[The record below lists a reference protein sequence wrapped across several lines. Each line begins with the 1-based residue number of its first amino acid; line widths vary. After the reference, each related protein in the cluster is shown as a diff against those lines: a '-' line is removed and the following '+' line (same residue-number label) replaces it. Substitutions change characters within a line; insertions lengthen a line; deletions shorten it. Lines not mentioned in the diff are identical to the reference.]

1 VSLLLGFLPTVILRY
16 RSGSSLISSRNVEM
30 SKYAGG
36 ASEAGESLRV
46 DVEVLDDHIGKLFGE
61 GTTSH
66 GSAED
71 VLPHCSRVFRSKI
84 ESAVYLEVYRERL
97 AEIM

>member
-16 RSGSSLISSRNVEM
+16 RSGSSLISSRN
-30 SKYAGG
+30 
-36 ASEAGESLRV
+36 
-46 DVEVLDDHIGKLFGE
+46 VEVLDDHIGKLFGE